1 MSIEGIWTGEI
12 HGPYGW
18 ENSGVYLLES
28 GRIIGG
34 NNRHYSAG
42 RYSVTDNIYKADIVV
57 HYYGPP
63 RSIFGEKQE
72 RFEIEVKGEVGDG
85 VIEARVERSDRPQF
99 EVEYRLTKRMDLPS
113 V

>member
-18 ENSGVYLLES
+18 ENSGVYLLEN

-34 NNRHYSAG
+34 NNRHYSTG
-42 RYSVTDNIYKADIVV
+42 RYSVTGTSYKADIVV

-63 RSIFGEKQE
+63 RSIFGEKKE

-85 VIEARVERSDRPQF
+85 VIEARVERADRPQF
-99 EVEYRLTKRMDLPS
+99 NVEHRLTKRMDLPS
-113 V
+113 A